1 MPFPGIGDCKTGK
14 RASRRRRRLA
24 VGEWEG
30 ERRSGR
36 YYRLTDENS
45 VLQFLPHS
53 GAGAARNQTNT
64 KVQNANTATQP
75 DTTIVMSSLSACLSH
90 LRICA
95 LPWRNLTILRLRS
108 RLLRYN
114 LFMVKP
120 ASALDH

>member
-1 MPFPGIGDCKTGK
+1 
-14 RASRRRRRLA
+14 
-24 VGEWEG
+24 
-30 ERRSGR
+30 
-36 YYRLTDENS
+36 

-53 GAGAARNQTNT
+53 GAGATRNQTST

-75 DTTIVMSSLSACLSH
+75 EITIVMSSLSACLSH

-95 LPWRNLTILRLRS
+95 LPWRNPPMIRLRS

-120 ASALDH
+120 ASALAP